1 MKKRVDVGKKILIAN
16 EEYALKNSQFL
27 AEQKKLCLNMISSPG
42 SGKTTILVRTINELK
57 NKIKIGVIEGD
68 IQTDIDAKKIRATK
82 APAVQI
88 ETGGSCH
95 LSAAQ
100 VSGALE
106 NLPVSDLDLIFIE
119 NVGNLICPSAFELGE
134 WGKIAVLSVAEGDD
148 KPAKYPAIFA
158 KSKVLLIN
166 KIDLLGTG
174 VQVDFDIERV
184 KADAHKLNKGIEIFP
199 VSAKTGQGMAEWYN
213 WLKKSVKIYEA
224 SN

>member
-1 MKKRVDVGKKILIAN
+1 MKKRVDIGKKILIAN

-42 SGKTTILVRTINELK
+42 SGKTTILVKTINDLK
-57 NKIKIGVIEGD
+57 DKIKIGVIEGD
-68 IQTDIDAKKIRATK
+68 IQTDIDTKRIKATR
-82 APAVQI
+82 APAIQI

-100 VSGALE
+100 VSNALE
-106 NLPVSDLDLIFIE
+106 NLPIGDLDLIFIE

-158 KSKVLLIN
+158 KSKALLIN
-166 KIDLLGTG
+166 KIDLLAGG
-174 VQVDFDIERV
+174 LVDFDIERV
-184 KADAHKLNKGIEIFP
+184 KADVCKLNKGIEIFP

-213 WLKKSVKIYEA
+213 WLKESVRNI
-224 SN
+224 